1 MDYQPAILS
10 LSLGRPGIHDFE
22 YKMEQAAQAG
32 FKGIELF
39 FDDLQA
45 VSRNIA
51 GLDND
56 TKPTVDQLL
65 SGADRCRD
73 KCAGLGI
80 TIITLQPYLFY
91 DGLLDRAEQQ
101 RRLHEDAPVWM
112 RLCKRLGVTMIQVSA
127 NFLPAS
133 SLVEDMEAHRDTVVD
148 DLRALADL
156 GAAQNPPVRFAYEAL
171 SFSTKIDTWQAAW
184 DIVKRADRPNLG
196 IVLDTFNLVGR
207 VWADPASENDDRR
220 VPNADVELRKSLEE
234 LVAEVDLAKVY
245 YLQIADG
252 ERIKSPLV
260 SGHEF
265 HVDGQLPRMSWSRNA
280 RLFMY
285 EEERGAYL
293 PVEEMVRVV
302 VEELG
307 YTGWM
312 SLELFSRT
320 VAEPG
325 DQVPAEHAR
334 RGIRSYRTM
343 CDRLG
348 LAG

>member
-1 MDYQPAILS
+1 MEFQPAILS

-45 VSRNIA
+45 MSRKIS
-51 GLDND
+51 GLTDD

-65 SGADRCRD
+65 SGADRCRE
-73 KCAGLGI
+73 KC
-80 TIITLQPYLFY
+80 PYLFY

-101 RRLHEDAPVWM
+101 RRLREDAPIWM
-112 RLCKRLGVTMIQVSA
+112 LLCKRLDVTMIQVSA
-127 NFLPAS
+127 NFLPTS
-133 SLVEDMEAHRDTVVD
+133 SLIEDMGAHINAVVS
-148 DLRALADL
+148 DLGALADL

-184 DIVKRADRPNLG
+184 DIVKRANRPNLG

-220 VPNADVELRKSLEE
+220 VPNADAELRSSLKE
-234 LVAEVDLAKVY
+234 LVTEVDIAKVY

-252 ERIKSPLV
+252 ERMVSPLV
-260 SGHEF
+260 KGHEF
-265 HVDGQLPRMSWSRNA
+265 HVENQSPRMNWSRNA

-285 EEERGAYL
+285 EEERGGYL
-293 PVEEMVRVV
+293 PVEEVVRVI

-307 YTGWM
+307 YKGWM

-325 DQVPAEHAR
+325 DQVPVEHAQ
-334 RGIRSYRTM
+334 RGIRSYQKM

-348 LAG
+348 LA